1 MSDSPLLAHDRAR
14 GVRLI
19 AGVDEVGRACL
30 AGPIMAAGVLFD
42 LERLAS
48 GAGRSLLEELDDSK
62 RLARAKRERLAQAVL
77 AHAEAVSLVS
87 IPASQIDRIGID
99 PANVAC
105 LERALRALGERA
117 ELRLV
122 DGRLAL
128 GAGAPVHELIVR
140 GDATSATIA
149 AAAIVAK
156 VARDRLMARLGGR
169 YPGYGFE
176 RHAGYWTKEHIVAV
190 AKLGPTPEH
199 RLSFNARC
207 FADDVQAIDENGEPI
222 EETDEPEAEEAPKP
236 KKAKKAPDWKSL
248 PDDQKA
254 AYLLEHPTLSD
265 HTWTDEPRLKG
276 EKRDAFIRRIL
287 LGEVLDG
294 EATDEDEVVEDGDEP
309 ASPST

>member
-1 MSDSPLLAHDRAR
+1 MNDSALLAHDRAR

-48 GAGRSLLEELDDSK
+48 GAGRDLLEELDDSK
-62 RLARAKRERLAQAVL
+62 RLGRAKRERLAQAVL

-87 IPASQIDRIGID
+87 IPASQINRIGID

-105 LERALRALGERA
+105 LERALCALGERA

-128 GAGAPVHELIVR
+128 GAGAPAHELIVR

-149 AAAIVAK
+149 AASIVAK
-156 VARDRLMARLGGR
+156 VARDRLMARLGER

-176 RHAGYWTKEHIVAV
+176 RHKGYGTPEHRVAV
-190 AKLGPTPEH
+190 VKLGPTLEH
-199 RLSFNARC
+199 RVSFNSRC
-207 FADDVQAIDENGEPI
+207 FAGAVVAAPARRRKPRRASWRELPA
-222 EETDEPEAEEAPKP
+222 AEM
-236 KKAKKAPDWKSL
+236 
-248 PDDQKA
+248 A
-254 AYLLEHPTLSD
+254 AHLLKTPTIGD
-265 HTWTDEPRLKG
+265 RVWTDEPRLPR
-276 EKRDAFIRRIL
+276 ETRTAFIRRVL
-287 LGEVLDG
+287 LGETESVEAPEG
-294 EATDEDEVVEDGDEP
+294 ETVETATAS
-309 ASPST
+309 ASPRVPETAKRTSESPA

>member
-1 MSDSPLLAHDRAR
+1 VSDSPLLAHDRAR

-42 LERLAS
+42 LERLSS

-99 PANVAC
+99 PANLAC

-128 GAGAPVHELIVR
+128 GPGAPAHELIVR
-140 GDATSATIA
+140 GDGTSATIA
-149 AAAIVAK
+149 AASIVAK
-156 VARDRLMARLGGR
+156 VARDRLMARLGER

-176 RHAGYWTKEHIVAV
+176 RHAGYGTTEHMVAV

-207 FADDVQAIDENGEPI
+207 FAEFAARPERLRAAADYL
-222 EETDEPEAEEAPKP
+222 ETVEQRLRWQELAPAE
-236 KKAKKAPDWKSL
+236 KAE
-248 PDDQKA
+248 
-254 AYLLEHPTLSD
+254 YLFAHLTISD
-265 HTWTDEPRLKG
+265 RSWTDEPRRQG
-276 EKRDAFIRRIL
+276 EKREAFIRRVL
-287 LGEVLDG
+287 LGDV
-294 EATDEDEVVEDGDEP
+294 TH
-309 ASPST
+309 